1 MERTRSLDIRI
12 MLSVA
17 WEIVLLGSPISGIQY
32 TAFIVLYPIG
42 VFPGENSFSS
52 LPFSY
57 YDFLKVSFKIVGA
70 SLTGIS
76 IDPKSMT
83 VVEVYVGGSKISP
96 PTEKVGMN
104 G

>member
-1 MERTRSLDIRI
+1 MERTRSLDIHI
-12 MLSVA
+12 MPSVA
-17 WEIVLLGSPISGIQY
+17 WEIVLGSPILS
-32 TAFIVLYPIG
+32 ALPIIKK
-42 VFPGENSFSS
+42 NIYADSFSS

-70 SLTGIS
+70 SVTGIS

-83 VVEVYVGGSKISP
+83 VVEVYAGGSKISP

>member
-1 MERTRSLDIRI
+1 MERTRSLDIHI

-17 WEIVLLGSPISGIQY
+17 WEIVLLGSPILS
-32 TAFIVLYPIG
+32 ALPIIKK
-42 VFPGENSFSS
+42 NIYADSFSS

-57 YDFLKVSFKIVGA
+57 YDFLK
-70 SLTGIS
+70 
-76 IDPKSMT
+76 MT
-83 VVEVYVGGSKISP
+83 VVEVYAGGSKISP